1 MHDLLHRLALV
12 LLAGCGLAAIATPLA
27 PNDLPLPAQLLLA
40 ATGAGLLAALVR
52 PAIRPVALAA
62 ALTARLSL
70 LALALPLPAA
80 HELLKLVL
88 LAAAGAI
95 LADQARRDARWNMGR
110 RQEG

>member
-12 LLAGCGLAAIATPLA
+12 LLAGCGLAAIASPLA

-40 ATGAGLLAALVR
+40 ATGAGLLAALAR
-52 PAIRPVALAA
+52 PELRPVALAA
-62 ALTARLSL
+62 ALTAK
-70 LALALPLPAA
+70 LALPLPAA
-80 HELLKLVL
+80 PEVLQLVL

-95 LADQARRDARWNMGR
+95 LAGEARRDARWNMGR